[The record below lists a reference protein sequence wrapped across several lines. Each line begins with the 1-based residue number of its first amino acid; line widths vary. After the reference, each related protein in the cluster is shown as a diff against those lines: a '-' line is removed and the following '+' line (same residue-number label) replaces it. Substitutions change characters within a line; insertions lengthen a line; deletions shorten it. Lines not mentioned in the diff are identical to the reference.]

1 MITKEFIDKN
11 SFKTEQISEYK
22 IIRQL
27 YDLADIY
34 NICEEKSDRLATT
47 LSFESSEVYSYV
59 LELQE
64 CLDDVLAKIKL
75 ISQNSF
81 SPLAQLSVNALVV
94 ALGEIES
101 FCYMLEDIEKN
112 GTSNL
117 DDCTLGYTLYTVSCL
132 LDNKKSDDTL
142 TMTREEFLALDE
154 DTDSL
159 LSFED
164 FIVRTNVFHCDKNH
178 SVETITATVNIL
190 KRDGVIVT
198 ENLSAGYC
206 KECNIY
212 FILERDYLRL
222 KKSGV
227 VLCQL
232 ITYEVYTNSKSTNIN
247 SLDLKPE
254 SLLHR
259 CGYNVSSTE
268 NLSQEQRRGILRRVI
283 DCGLYSVSGLC
294 SYLDWLID
302 RNSRSSTRDMSNA
315 ISKWTSDRDY
325 IASYKTDNARLV
337 GIKSLRSKNK
347 T

>member
-1 MITKEFIDKN
+1 M
-11 SFKTEQISEYK
+11 
-22 IIRQL
+22 
-27 YDLADIY
+27 
-34 NICEEKSDRLATT
+34 
-47 LSFESSEVYSYV
+47 
-59 LELQE
+59 
-64 CLDDVLAKIKL
+64 
-75 ISQNSF
+75 
-81 SPLAQLSVNALVV
+81 
-94 ALGEIES
+94 
-101 FCYMLEDIEKN
+101 
-112 GTSNL
+112 
-117 DDCTLGYTLYTVSCL
+117 
-132 LDNKKSDDTL
+132 
-142 TMTREEFLALDE
+142 
-154 DTDSL
+154 
-159 LSFED
+159 
-164 FIVRTNVFHCDKNH
+164 
-178 SVETITATVNIL
+178 
-190 KRDGVIVT
+190 GVIVT

-206 KECNIY
+206 KDCNIY